1 MHTNSWGAFEHKLC
15 LTILFPLDRCKQ
27 LIRRFDAERWFSV
40 QEEMYSYVT
49 VADDQTTKG
58 KGTVIVDES

>member
-1 MHTNSWGAFEHKLC
+1 MNSSPSFCVCFVHMSPHVDVYLMYCCSHGGPC
-15 LTILFPLDRCKQ
+15 LMACVLL
-27 LIRRFDAERWFSV
+27 

-58 KGTVIVDES
+58 KGVTIVEDN